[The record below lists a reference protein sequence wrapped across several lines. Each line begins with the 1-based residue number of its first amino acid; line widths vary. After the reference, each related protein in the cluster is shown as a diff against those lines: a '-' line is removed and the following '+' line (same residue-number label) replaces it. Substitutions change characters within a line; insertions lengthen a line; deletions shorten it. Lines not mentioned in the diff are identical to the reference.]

1 VPVSAITR
9 AFAQERADPAALER
23 LAALEPLPAD
33 WRTWARRQLARAG

>member
-1 VPVSAITR
+1 VSAITR
-9 AFAQERADPAALER
+9 TFGEDRADPDALER